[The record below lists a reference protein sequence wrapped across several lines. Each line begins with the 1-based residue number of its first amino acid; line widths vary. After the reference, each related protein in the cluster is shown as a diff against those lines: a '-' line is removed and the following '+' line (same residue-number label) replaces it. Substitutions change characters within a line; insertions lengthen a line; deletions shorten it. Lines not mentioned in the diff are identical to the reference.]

1 MSSKTDFHLLL
12 TWLIFAIIK
21 SASSILN
28 LLGFC
33 WFVGFCLTVTLLKL
47 FIATQIE
54 ETSKAVLGTSFFVL

>member
-12 TWLIFAIIK
+12 TWLIFAI
-21 SASSILN
+21 SSILN

-54 ETSKAVLGTSFFVL
+54 ETSKAVLGASFR